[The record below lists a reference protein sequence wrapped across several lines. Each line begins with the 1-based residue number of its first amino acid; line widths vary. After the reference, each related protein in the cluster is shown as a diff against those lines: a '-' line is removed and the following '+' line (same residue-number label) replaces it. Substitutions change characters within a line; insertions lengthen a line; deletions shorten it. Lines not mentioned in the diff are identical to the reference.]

1 MSKMP
6 SFGLDDGVNS
16 DKESDRESHGKEARL
31 SDMTL
36 GEEGLFK
43 VHQSVSERASDF
55 ERLRR
60 ISVTHFSHHRC
71 SIIVAPA
78 IIVTLA
84 IIIALATIVTPTII
98 VPHGSRH
105 YLCRL

>member
-16 DKESDRESHGKEARL
+16 NKESDRESRGKEARL

-36 GEEGLFK
+36 REEGLFK
-43 VHQSVSERASDF
+43 VRQSISERASDF

-60 ISVTHFSHHRC
+60 ISVTHFSHHCC

-78 IIVTLA
+78 IIVALA
-84 IIIALATIVTPTII
+84 IVVALATIVTLTII
-98 VPHGSRH
+98 VPHRSRH